1 MVTYSV
7 HDLADEIFA
16 NEFEYDSGYA
26 QFYFISGWLANNIG
40 VLNNKIYTNF
50 SVESGYFTP
59 TTTFLQEERA
69 IYKQMYLQEFYTKK
83 TRQVLRG
90 IDSAVDFITL
100 REGDTMITRTNKNEL
115 AKTYRALA
123 SDARAELEKLVT
135 SYNIYQA
142 APVQVA
148 GDDGNPYAE
157 LSLLTKTVP
166 LTVDRTDITVDATTF
181 SEITL

>member
-1 MVTYSV
+1 MVAYSV

-26 QFYFISGWLANNIG
+26 QFYYISGWLANNVG
-40 VLNNKIYTNF
+40 LLNTKIYSQYSVQNSNF
-50 SVESGYFTP
+50 EP
-59 TTTFLQEERA
+59 TGLFQQEERS
-69 IYKQMYLQEFYTKK
+69 IYKQMYLYEFYTKK

-90 IDSAVDFITL
+90 VDSSVDFVTL

-115 AKTYRALA
+115 AKTYRGLA
-123 SDARAELEKLVT
+123 NDAREEMERLVS

-148 GDDGNPYAE
+148 GEDGSPVFTGSGYFYYPYGYGH
-157 LSLLTKTVP
+157 P
-166 LTVDRTDITVDATTF
+166 
-181 SEITL
+181 

>member
-1 MVTYSV
+1 MVAYSV

-26 QFYFISGWLANNIG
+26 QFYYISGWLANNIG
-40 VLNNKIYTNF
+40 LLNTKIYSQYSVQNSNF
-50 SVESGYFTP
+50 EP
-59 TTTFLQEERA
+59 TGFFQQEERS
-69 IYKQMYLQEFYTKK
+69 IYKQMYLYEFYTKK

-90 IDSAVDFITL
+90 VDSSVDFVTL

-115 AKTYRALA
+115 AKTYRGLA
-123 SDARAELEKLVT
+123 NDAREEMERLVS

-148 GDDGNPYAE
+148 GEDGSPIFTGSGFFYYPYGYGH
-157 LSLLTKTVP
+157 P
-166 LTVDRTDITVDATTF
+166 
-181 SEITL
+181 

>member
-1 MVTYSV
+1 MVAYSV

-26 QFYFISGWLANNIG
+26 QFYYISGWLANNVG
-40 VLNNKIYTNF
+40 LLNTKIYSQYSVQNSNF
-50 SVESGYFTP
+50 EP
-59 TTTFLQEERA
+59 TGFFQQEERA
-69 IYKQMYLQEFYTKK
+69 IYKQMYLYEFYTKK

-90 IDSAVDFITL
+90 VDSSVDFVTL

-115 AKTYRALA
+115 AKTYRGLA
-123 SDARAELEKLVT
+123 NDAREEMERLVS

-148 GDDGNPYAE
+148 GEDGSPIFTGSGYFYYPYGYGH
-157 LSLLTKTVP
+157 P
-166 LTVDRTDITVDATTF
+166 
-181 SEITL
+181 

>member
-1 MVTYSV
+1 MVAYSV

-26 QFYFISGWLANNIG
+26 QFYYISGWLANNVG
-40 VLNNKIYTNF
+40 LLNTKIYSQYSVQNSNF
-50 SVESGYFTP
+50 EP
-59 TTTFLQEERA
+59 TGTFQQEERS
-69 IYKQMYLQEFYTKK
+69 IYKQMYLYEFYTKK

-90 IDSAVDFITL
+90 VDSSVDFVTL

-115 AKTYRALA
+115 AKTYRGLA
-123 SDARAELEKLVT
+123 NDAREEMERLVS

-148 GDDGNPYAE
+148 GEDGSPIFTGSGYFYYPYGYGNP
-157 LSLLTKTVP
+157 
-166 LTVDRTDITVDATTF
+166 
-181 SEITL
+181 

>member
-1 MVTYSV
+1 MVAYSV

-26 QFYFISGWLANNIG
+26 QFYYISGWLANNVG
-40 VLNNKIYTNF
+40 LLNTKIYSQYSVQNSNF
-50 SVESGYFTP
+50 EP
-59 TTTFLQEERA
+59 TGTFQQEERS
-69 IYKQMYLQEFYTKK
+69 IYKQMYLYEFYTKK

-90 IDSAVDFITL
+90 VDSSVDFVTL

-115 AKTYRALA
+115 AKTYRSLA
-123 SDARAELEKLVT
+123 NDAREEIERLVS

-148 GDDGNPYAE
+148 GEDGSPIFTGSGYFYYPYGYGH
-157 LSLLTKTVP
+157 P
-166 LTVDRTDITVDATTF
+166 
-181 SEITL
+181 

>member
-1 MVTYSV
+1 MVAYSV

-26 QFYFISGWLANNIG
+26 QFYYISGWLANNVG
-40 VLNNKIYTNF
+40 LLNTKIYSQYSVQNSNF
-50 SVESGYFTP
+50 EP
-59 TTTFLQEERA
+59 TGLFQQEERA
-69 IYKQMYLQEFYTKK
+69 IYKQMYLYEFYTKK

-90 IDSAVDFITL
+90 VDSSVDFVTL

-123 SDARAELEKLVT
+123 NDAREEIERLVS

-148 GDDGNPYAE
+148 GEDGSPIFTGSGFFYYPYGYGH
-157 LSLLTKTVP
+157 P
-166 LTVDRTDITVDATTF
+166 
-181 SEITL
+181 

>member
-1 MVTYSV
+1 MVAYSV

-26 QFYFISGWLANNIG
+26 QFYYISGWLANNVG
-40 VLNNKIYTNF
+40 LLNTKIYSQYSVQNSNF
-50 SVESGYFTP
+50 EP
-59 TTTFLQEERA
+59 TGTFQQEERS
-69 IYKQMYLQEFYTKK
+69 IYKQMYLYEFYTKK

-90 IDSAVDFITL
+90 VDSSVDFVTL

-115 AKTYRALA
+115 AKTYRGLA
-123 SDARAELEKLVT
+123 NDAREEMERLVS

-148 GDDGNPYAE
+148 GEDGSPIFTGSGFFYYPYGYGH
-157 LSLLTKTVP
+157 P
-166 LTVDRTDITVDATTF
+166 
-181 SEITL
+181 

>member
-1 MVTYSV
+1 MVAYSV

-26 QFYFISGWLANNIG
+26 QFYYISGWLANNVG
-40 VLNNKIYTNF
+40 LLNTKIYSQYSVQNSNF
-50 SVESGYFTP
+50 EP
-59 TTTFLQEERA
+59 TGLFQQEERS
-69 IYKQMYLQEFYTKK
+69 IYKQMYLYEFYTKK

-90 IDSAVDFITL
+90 VDSSVDFVTL

-115 AKTYRALA
+115 AKTYRGLA
-123 SDARAELEKLVT
+123 NDAREEMERLVS

-148 GDDGNPYAE
+148 GEDGSPIFTGSGFFYYPYGYGH
-157 LSLLTKTVP
+157 P
-166 LTVDRTDITVDATTF
+166 
-181 SEITL
+181 

>member
-1 MVTYSV
+1 MVAYSV

-26 QFYFISGWLANNIG
+26 QFYYISGWLANNVG
-40 VLNNKIYTNF
+40 LLNTKIYSQYSVQNSNF
-50 SVESGYFTP
+50 EP
-59 TTTFLQEERA
+59 TGFFQQEERS
-69 IYKQMYLQEFYTKK
+69 IYKQMYLYEFYTKK

-90 IDSAVDFITL
+90 VDSSVDFVTL

-115 AKTYRALA
+115 AKTYRGLA
-123 SDARAELEKLVT
+123 NDAREEMERLVS

-148 GDDGNPYAE
+148 GEDGSPIFTGSGYFYYPYGYGNP
-157 LSLLTKTVP
+157 
-166 LTVDRTDITVDATTF
+166 
-181 SEITL
+181 

>member
-1 MVTYSV
+1 MVAYSV

-26 QFYFISGWLANNIG
+26 QFYYISGWLANNIG
-40 VLNNKIYTNF
+40 LLNTKIYSQYSVQNSNF
-50 SVESGYFTP
+50 EP
-59 TTTFLQEERA
+59 TGFFQQEERS
-69 IYKQMYLQEFYTKK
+69 IYKQMYLYEFYTKK

-90 IDSAVDFITL
+90 VDSSVDFVTL

-115 AKTYRALA
+115 AKTYRGLA
-123 SDARAELEKLVT
+123 NDAREEMERLVS

-148 GDDGNPYAE
+148 GEDGSPIFTG
-157 LSLLTKTVP
+157 S
-166 LTVDRTDITVDATTF
+166 
-181 SEITL
+181 